1 MTMGKIVAIHA
12 SCEDL
17 KFLRPIKKRL
27 SDWAGNET
35 SWHLLNS
42 PTSHGP
48 AKHDLEQTQ
57 SGLGIILLHGR
68 SDGFRGGDYAMSL
81 HDDSPTMFLN
91 KGEMAVFQGKAIF
104 CLSCQGNK
112 HAEESIQKGARV
124 FLGFDDVPFYR
135 FDPITHQEIP
145 LHSLT
150 KHCQGL
156 IFTALSAA
164 LERLICRG
172 ESFDE
177 IASFLELW
185 VRAKAV
191 EFVRQNQSEQHR
203 NDVAHLFLKMA
214 DTIRVSGNGRLRFR
228 DLT

>member
-1 MTMGKIVAIHA
+1 MGKIVAIHA

-17 KFLRPIKKRL
+17 KFLRPVKKRL
-27 SDWAGNET
+27 SDWTDNGT

-48 AKHDLEQTQ
+48 AKHELEEAQ

-81 HDDSPTMFLN
+81 HDDSPAMFLN
-91 KGEMAVFQGKAIF
+91 KGEMAVFRGKAIF
-104 CLSCQGNK
+104 CLSCQGNR

-124 FLGFDDVPFYR
+124 FLGFNDVPFYR
-135 FDPITHQEIP
+135 FDPITHEEIP

-156 IFTALSAA
+156 ILATVSVV
-164 LERLICRG
+164 LERLIRRD
-172 ESFDE
+172 ESFDDV
-177 IASFLELW
+177 ARYLQLW
-185 VRAKAV
+185 VRTKAV
-191 EFVRQNQSEQHR
+191 EFVRQNQLEQHR
-203 NDVAHLFLKMA
+203 NDIAHLFLKMA
-214 DTIRVSGNGRLRFR
+214 DTVRISGDGRLRFS
-228 DLT
+228 DLA